1 MRCFFNVFA
10 LLFVCVAVQGL
21 FAQDVPTEFT
31 SVAEVRANQA
41 VAKSYAVQGEY
52 LSSDDIEGHKLGLQV
67 IADGDDKY
75 RFSAYLGG
83 LPGGDWKP
91 EMPYGT
97 GTVTLKEDNTLEFVL
112 NKFSS
117 SIGDVPEGLLSK
129 PHAAKFERGAQGA
142 GGGLR
147 NRGGNGGQR
156 GANAGQPLRA
166 AAKII
171 VAGQDPVPEITF
183 EKVIRRSPTLG
194 EKAPEGATVI
204 FDGTNV
210 DKFEA
215 GAKINELQ
223 RGGNNANNANAT
235 PQRVLWSE
243 AVAKPFEKGKPYTLH
258 LEFINTFMPTQH
270 GQGRSNSGVYIAE
283 SYECQVLD
291 SFGHVP
297 PQNNECG
304 GFYQIKAP
312 IVNACYPPL
321 VWQTYDIDY
330 TPAKYADGKKT
341 ANARV
346 TVKQNGVTIQDDVE
360 LPKETPG
367 RQAEADEARGLYLQG
382 HGNNVQYRNI
392 WVKYN

>member
-1 MRCFFNVFA
+1 MRCLFSLFA
-10 LLFVCVAVQGL
+10 SLFVCVAAHGL
-21 FAQDVPTEFT
+21 FAQDAPVEFT
-31 SVAEVRANQA
+31 SVGEVRADQA
-41 VAKSYAVQGEY
+41 VAKSFTLQGEY
-52 LSSDDIEGHKLGLQV
+52 LSSEDIEGHKLGLQV
-67 IADGDDKY
+67 IADGNDKF
-75 RFSAYLGG
+75 RFTVYLGG

-91 EMPYGT
+91 EMSYGT
-97 GTVTLKEDNTLEFVL
+97 GTITLKDDNTLEFVL
-112 NKFSS
+112 RKFTS
-117 SIGDVPEGLLSK
+117 SIGDLPDGLLSK
-129 PHAAKFERGAQGA
+129 PLTAKFERGQGAGQGA
-142 GGGLR
+142 GGRGQR
-147 NRGGNGGQR
+147 RGENGGN
-156 GANAGQPLRA
+156 AQPARPSS
-166 AAKII
+166 KII
-171 VAGQDPVPEITF
+171 VAGQDPAPEITF
-183 EKVIRRSPTLG
+183 EKVVRRSPTLG
-194 EKAPEGATVI
+194 AKAPEGATVI

-223 RGGNNANNANAT
+223 PRGNNANNAS

-243 AVAKPFEKGKPYTLH
+243 AVVKPFEKDKPYTLH
-258 LEFINTFMPTQH
+258 IEFINTFMPTKQ
-270 GQGRSNSGVYIAE
+270 GQARSNSGVYIAE

-321 VWQTYDIDY
+321 TWQTYDIDY

-367 RQAEADEARGLYLQG
+367 RKAEADEARGLYLQG
-382 HGNNVQYRNI
+382 HGNKVQYRNI